1 MTFGTR
7 ILSVIALTLGLAT
20 LASAPAARAEEASPR
35 PAAQVDA
42 VQKHGA
48 AYVIYLPGDLNYYE
62 VVDRL
67 KTEIMAQNW
76 EIVSV
81 SDIDLGMRKYG
92 LFMFNKLVLACKSQY
107 LAQAIREDPYISLLI
122 PCRFTV
128 FQEIPSAK
136 QGAEPQPPG
145 RIVIGFADP
154 VAEAEAV
161 GIKQHKAAEM
171 AAGELKNVLE
181 AVADYYKR

>member
-1 MTFGTR
+1 MKWGR
-7 ILSVIALTLGLAT
+7 LTLSGICIFVCLLQVT
-20 LASAPAARAEEASPR
+20 LARAAPAADGDIQR
-35 PAAQVDA
+35 
-42 VQKHGA
+42 HGN
-48 AYVIYLPGDLNYYE
+48 AYVIYLPGNLNYQE

-67 KTEIMAQNW
+67 KSEIMAQNW

-81 SDIDLGMRKYG
+81 QDIDLGMRKYG
-92 LFMFNKLVLACKSQY
+92 LFTFNKLVLACKSQY

-128 FQEIPSAK
+128 FQEIPAAKSGETPSA
-136 QGAEPQPPG
+136 G

-161 GIKQHKAAEM
+161 NIKQHKAAEI
-171 AAGELKNVLE
+171 AANELKAVLQSL
-181 AVADYYKR
+181 ADYYRH